1 LIERADMKKI
11 TTIVLAA
18 GEGMRMKS
26 SLPKLLHK
34 VAGLEIIAHV
44 LMAAKGAGTTD
55 LAIITGKN
63 QDRFAQTIQKI
74 APDAQLFEQIEQK
87 GTAHAAQMAK
97 PLWQKA
103 NGYVIVVYGDH
114 PLLRA
119 QNFELVIKR
128 LDAGKDVCILGFEPN
143 DATGYGRFITD
154 GDKLLNI
161 VEHKDASD
169 KQREIKLCNACILGF
184 TAEAFKKTI
193 NLVGNDNAQ
202 NEYYLGD
209 LVPLANEQG
218 FEVTYAI
225 APADDVHGVNN
236 RLQLAEAERIFQNRL
251 RENFMVE
258 GVTLKE
264 PQSTFFA
271 YDTKIGTDV
280 IIEPNVIIGTGVE
293 IGKGANI
300 LGFCHIEQAKIGKN
314 ANVGPFA
321 RLRPG
326 ANLSENVKVGNFV
339 EVKKSNIAKG
349 AKLNHLSYIGDAE
362 VGENAN
368 IGAGTITCNYDGVN
382 KHKTII
388 GEGVFVGSNSSLIAP
403 VEIEQ
408 GAYIASASVITN
420 NVPKDALAIARVKQI
435 NKEGYA
441 PRMKAR
447 ALAIKNKK

>member
-1 LIERADMKKI
+1 MKKI

>member
-1 LIERADMKKI
+1 MKEI

-18 GEGMRMKS
+18 GEGTRMKS

-63 QDRFAQTIQKI
+63 QDKFSATIQKI
-74 APDAQLFEQIEQK
+74 APDAHLFEQSEQK
-87 GTAHAAQMAK
+87 GTAHAAQMAES
-97 PLWQKA
+97 LWQKA

-119 QNFELVIKR
+119 HNFELITKQ
-128 LDAGKDVCILGFEPN
+128 LDAGKDVCILGFEPY

-154 GDKLLNI
+154 GDKLLDI
-161 VEHKDASD
+161 VEHKDASK

-193 NLVGNDNAQ
+193 QLVGNDNVQ

-218 FEVTYAI
+218 FDVTYAI
-225 APADDVHGVNN
+225 APANDVHGVNN
-236 RLQLAEAERIFQNRL
+236 RLQLAEAEQIFQNRL
-251 RENFMVE
+251 RENYMTE
-258 GVTLKE
+258 GVTLKD

-300 LGFCHIEQAKIGKN
+300 LGFCHIEQAKIGEN
-314 ANVGPFA
+314 ANIGPFA

-362 VGENAN
+362 IGKNAN

-388 GEGVFVGSNSSLIAP
+388 GEGVFVGSNTSLIAP
-403 VEIEQ
+403 VKIEQ

-420 NVPKDALAIARVKQI
+420 NVPKDALAIARVKQV

-441 PRMKAR
+441 PKMKAR